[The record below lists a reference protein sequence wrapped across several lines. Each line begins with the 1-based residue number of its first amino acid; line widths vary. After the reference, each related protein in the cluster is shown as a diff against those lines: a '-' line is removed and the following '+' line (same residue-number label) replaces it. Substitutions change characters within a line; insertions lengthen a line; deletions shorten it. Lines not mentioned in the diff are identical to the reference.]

1 MSAPRIPRPVGPG
14 WGRWVGRAIAL
25 GFWNT
30 RIVGAENVPKT
41 GPVIVA
47 ANHLGLADGP
57 LMIGCTP
64 RGTHILVKVEGS
76 GSPDDQRAALAKAE
90 AIAKKVAEGGDFAKI
105 AKEESADLGS
115 RNQGGE
121 LGWIERGMTD
131 QAFEDALYA
140 LKQANDVSAPVLG
153 SDGYHII
160 RLDDRRDPKTKTLE
174 QAKKS
179 IERAL
184 QKEQADRRLAELK
197 EDIRKKANV
206 KVNDEYFKRFD
217 ASPEAPEVEEA
228 RGSGEPEEQ

>member
-1 MSAPRIPRPVGPG
+1 MEKQD
-14 WGRWVGRAIAL
+14 RAREL
-25 GFWNT
+25 LEQL
-30 RIVGAENVPKT
+30 RKGADFKE
-41 GPVIVA
+41 
-47 ANHLGLADGP
+47 
-57 LMIGCTP
+57 
-64 RGTHILVKVEGS
+64 
-76 GSPDDQRAALAKAE
+76 LAKKNSTCPSAE
-90 AIAKKVAEGGDFAKI
+90 KGGD
-105 AKEESADLGS
+105 
-115 RNQGGE
+115 
-121 LGWIERGMTD
+121 LGWFGRGKMD
-131 QAFEDALYA
+131 PEFEKAAFAMKKGETS
-140 LKQANDVSAPVLG
+140 DVVKS
-153 SDGYHII
+153 SFGYHII